1 MMAEKRKHKRA
12 EKYFAVN
19 IVSVDIN
26 GKVLRFDKSKANPK
40 FHDESGLNF
49 SPDGINIM
57 CSKPLPAESRI
68 QMKMLIP
75 EKDKLNLIKANGTI
89 KWFREIK
96 GKYKKYFVIGV
107 HFRDME
113 ERDKDKLVRLWKKY
127 YKD

>member
-1 MMAEKRKHKRA
+1 MKEKRKVKRA
-12 EKYFAVN
+12 EKYFAIN

-26 GKVLRFDKSKANPK
+26 GKVIKFGRAKASPK

-49 SPDGINIM
+49 SPDGISIM
-57 CSKPLPAESRI
+57 CSKPLPRESKI

-75 EKDKLNLIKANGTI
+75 EEEGLNLIKANGTI

-96 GKYKKYFVIGV
+96 GKYKKYFVMGV
-107 HFRDME
+107 HFRDLDE
-113 ERDKDKLVRLWKKY
+113 DDKNKLVKLWKKY